1 MSVQGVNEKPTVS
14 NILSSAILGGAVAA
28 GAEKLLLPVEA
39 KAALRNTRFG
49 QDVYMKKA
57 AKAVQKTM
65 KNTGKKFDV
74 GAILENAKNMYP
86 DYQAIAKTTK
96 KSLGKTFAGVAV
108 AVAGAK
114 LLAEVILNRQ
124 EKKAQQVA
132 QQIEQQ

>member
-65 KNTGKKFDV
+65 K
-74 GAILENAKNMYP
+74 IMC
-86 DYQAIAKTTK
+86 
-96 KSLGKTFAGVAV
+96 
-108 AVAGAK
+108 
-114 LLAEVILNRQ
+114 LLWIIRVI
-124 EKKAQQVA
+124 
-132 QQIEQQ
+132 